1 MRPLHLPYRDQFA
14 DTGDTQQGMTQAG
27 NRAKAMAEMRA
38 TENVI
43 RQPSFR
49 KLLRY
54 AAYAGLLGR

>member
-1 MRPLHLPYRDQFA
+1 MCRTETSSAKYA
-14 DTGDTQQGMTQAG
+14 GDTQQGMRQAG

-38 TENVI
+38 TDNVS

-54 AAYAGLLGR
+54 AAYPGLLGR